1 MKPPR
6 PFSALPSVIFHEASP
21 KAISRRTSYILI
33 RLEFLRYPQIIPD
46 YFNRRGFG
54 PPQRFTA
61 ASTCSWIG
69 HQVSGLRH
77 ATFRPFQTRFRFGS
91 ATLSLNLA
99 TQRNSPAR
107 STKSTTSH
115 ACGALSACKH
125 TVSGSLSLPS
135 RGAFHLSLTVL
146 FAIGHMVVFSL
157 LGWSPF
163 LPSGFLVS
171 RRTPDSARS
180 FKVSST
186 GVSPSLQYLS
196 RYFDYPFRYYL
207 AVLTPN
213 ILLWLVWASPI
224 SLATTFGIT
233 FVFFSSGYLDVSVP
247 RVPLRYLWIQ

>member
-6 PFSALPSVIFHEASP
+6 PFSALPSVILHEASP
-21 KAISRRTSYILI
+21 KAISRRTSYIPI
-33 RLEFLRYPQIIPD
+33 RLEFLRYPQVIPD

-54 PPQRFTA
+54 PPQSFTS
-61 ASTCSWIG
+61 ASACSWID

-77 ATFRPFQTRFRFGS
+77 ATSRPVQTRFRFGS

-125 TVSGSLSLPS
+125 TVHTVSGSLSLPS

-157 LGWSPF
+157 WRWSSF

-171 RRTPDSARS
+171 RRTPDTPDPQTISPTGLLPAAARLSNRLRLS
-180 FKVSST
+180 FLVS
-186 GVSPSLQYLS
+186 
-196 RYFDYPFRYYL
+196 
-207 AVLTPN
+207 
-213 ILLWLVWASPI
+213 
-224 SLATTFGIT
+224 
-233 FVFFSSGYLDVSVP
+233 
-247 RVPLRYLWIQ
+247 

>member
-6 PFSALPSVIFHEASP
+6 PFSALPTRIICEASP
-21 KAISRRTSYILI
+21 KAISRRTSYIRI

-61 ASTCSWIG
+61 ASACSWIG

-77 ATFRPFQTRFRFGS
+77 ATFRPLQTRFRFGS
-91 ATLSLNLA
+91 VTLSLNLA

-146 FAIGHMVVFSL
+146 YSIGHQVVFSL
-157 LGWSPF
+157 RRWASLIPTE
-163 LPSGFLVS
+163 FLVLDG
-171 RRTPDSARS
+171 TLDLH
-180 FKVSST
+180 
-186 GVSPSLQYLS
+186 SPRLPFQLRGFYALC
-196 RYFDYPFRYYL
+196 RYFPLLFVYFRL
-207 AVLTPN
+207 
-213 ILLWLVWASPI
+213 
-224 SLATTFGIT
+224 
-233 FVFFSSGYLDVSVP
+233 
-247 RVPLRYLWIQ
+247 